1 MEFEF
6 YSDKE
11 RWIDGI
17 KEFRFENPVST
28 AFFSSNIL
36 FIDGRKIRTY
46 NPFPVIEKYIKKH
59 RYYGAGFI
67 SYDYKSYI
75 FPEKIK
81 KRTDIGL
88 PLVYFAF
95 FKKFKKGLKNKIP
108 VESKI
113 KNFLINETEESFVKK
128 VKKAKKYI
136 ERGEIYQI
144 NLSHRIELEGFFNTD
159 SIFRKLI
166 SYQPAPYLM
175 HIKTPHF
182 SVISG
187 SMELFLEK
195 KGDFIRT
202 SPIKGTRPVGKN
214 REETKRLKDEL
225 LFSEKERA
233 ENLMI
238 TDLMR
243 NDLGVISKKGS
254 VKVENLF
261 QVEEYS
267 SLLQMSSTVT
277 GKLIDGITLKDVIHS
292 TFPPGSVTGAPKKRA
307 VEIIDILEEKR
318 REIYCGATVL
328 ITPDM
333 DFVMSV
339 AIRQSIFKNNR
350 CYIYVGS
357 GIVADSDPYMEYR
370 ETLLKAKANLKA
382 LGLEFDIF

>member
-1 MEFEF
+1 MKFEF

-11 RWIDGI
+11 KWIDGV
-17 KEFRFENPVST
+17 KDFSFENPVST
-28 AFFSSNIL
+28 AYFDGNIL
-36 FIDGRKIRTY
+36 FIDGKKIKTKD
-46 NPFPVIEKYIKKH
+46 PLPLIEKYIKKH

-67 SYDYKSYI
+67 SYDYKKYI
-75 FPEKIK
+75 YPESIK
-81 KRTDIGL
+81 KKRDIGL
-88 PLVYFAF
+88 PLIF
-95 FKKFKKGLKNKIP
+95 FSFFRKFKKGIKGKPP
-108 VESKI
+108 VENRI
-113 KNFLINETEESFVKK
+113 KSFHINETEESFVKK
-128 VKKAKKYI
+128 VLKAKKFI
-136 ERGEIYQI
+136 EQGDIYQI
-144 NLSHRIELEGFFNTD
+144 NLSHRIELEGFFHTD
-159 SIFRKLI
+159 TIFRNLI
-166 SYQPAPYLM
+166 SYQPASYLM
-175 HIKTPHF
+175 HIKTPYF

-195 KGDFIRT
+195 KGKNIKT

-214 REETKRLKDEL
+214 REETEKLKNEL
-225 LFSEKERA
+225 FCSEKERA

-243 NDLGVISKKGS
+243 NDLGRISEKGS

-261 QVEEYS
+261 DVEEYS
-267 SLLQMSSTVT
+267 SLLQMSSTVR
-277 GKLIDGITLKDVIHS
+277 GRLIEGITLKNIIHS

-307 VEIIDILEEKR
+307 IEIIDMIEKKR
-318 REIYCGATVL
+318 REVYCGITVL

-350 CYIYVGS
+350 CYVYVGS

-382 LGLEFDIF
+382 IGLQLDIL